1 MEDVKFMSMS
11 PEVVGVVELDGVGWL
26 VFKDAGKNVRESV
39 LGGSNVRAGIYAM
52 AMRLRVTC
60 YGMDGRAKELSPLDE
75 EAYVGCFA
83 REVEQTRRNWNST
96 F

>member
-1 MEDVKFMSMS
+1 MENMKFMSMS

-26 VFKDAGKNVRESV
+26 VFKDAGKNVREFV
-39 LGGSNVRAGIYAM
+39 HGGSNVRVAIYAM
-52 AMRLRVTC
+52 AMRLRVIC

-83 REVEQTRRNWNST
+83 QEVEQTWRNLNRNI
-96 F
+96 